1 MRGRR
6 MGRRGEIVCG
16 EVEVGV
22 CGMAWGAQW
31 VVAVASGGGMV
42 AVCVG
47 RGRVDV

>member
-31 VVAVASGGGMV
+31 VVAVASGGGD
-42 AVCVG
+42 G
-47 RGRVDV
+47 RGVCGQREGG

>member
-31 VVAVASGGGMV
+31 VVAVASGGGG
-42 AVCVG
+42 G
-47 RGRVDV
+47 RGVCGQREGG